1 MIAGS
6 GRHGRFTPGTRVL
19 ITIGLAVLIGTSASA
34 APLEPREHFAQ
45 GAADVRERLRQAM
58 IVFSSD
64 HQPDSI
70 PMFTQLIDDL
80 RAQPRRDQEA
90 NQVLAQSLLYRAQ
103 ARLNVDQVPGMEAD
117 LRAIAEVLPT
127 FQIADTGLSAQLIR
141 RYGEINPPVGYLR
154 INISPVDAQVQV
166 GPKAVDARRGPIS
179 TPAGATTVSAHREGF
194 VDESLTVNVA
204 VGQTVPVEIK
214 MQRIPRP
221 PRGLIL
227 PRRVT
232 FAVNRGYH
240 ISLEQSSSTYR
251 YFVYRENATADTTYK
266 MLRGLKHYDVG
277 GAVRVWGGL
286 AVGFNHSILETG
298 SVGALATGVP
308 HPTILNSP
316 RALAADVQGLSREE
330 HVLHIEIRAAG
341 GSRRFEGA
349 AFVGP
354 SIFDVRQTIVSNFTF
369 QDFTSRVTFLSASQ
383 LEERKDSVLG
393 FHLGVEGAAMIIPYV
408 GFGGFARYSHASSPF
423 EDGRQTGTLISGGF
437 QTGGGLRFRF

>member
-19 ITIGLAVLIGTSASA
+19 ITIGLAVLIGGSASA
-34 APLEPREHFAQ
+34 SPLGLRESFAQ

-204 VGQTVPVEIK
+204 VGQTVPVEIM

-240 ISLEQSSSTYR
+240 ISQIVFYQNYFSGFYR
-251 YFVYRENATADTTYK
+251 
-266 MLRGLKHYDVG
+266 H
-277 GAVRVWGGL
+277 VR
-286 AVGFNHSILETG
+286 TG
-298 SVGALATGVP
+298 SYRD
-308 HPTILNSP
+308 S
-316 RALAADVQGLSREE
+316 Q
-330 HVLHIEIRAAG
+330 IR
-341 GSRRFEGA
+341 FC
-349 AFVGP
+349 
-354 SIFDVRQTIVSNFTF
+354 
-369 QDFTSRVTFLSASQ
+369 
-383 LEERKDSVLG
+383 
-393 FHLGVEGAAMIIPYV
+393 
-408 GFGGFARYSHASSPF
+408 
-423 EDGRQTGTLISGGF
+423 
-437 QTGGGLRFRF
+437 